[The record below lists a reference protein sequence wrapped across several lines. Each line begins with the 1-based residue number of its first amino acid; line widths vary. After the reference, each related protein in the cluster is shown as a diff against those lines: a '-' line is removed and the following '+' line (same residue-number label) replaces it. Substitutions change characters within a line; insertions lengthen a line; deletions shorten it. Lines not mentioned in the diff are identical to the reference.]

1 MARGRLLAVDGTDR
15 RRWHGRLFQSRAVR
29 PAVLVTLILL
39 VLGPASAAAPAGA
52 QTDDPSDGGALV
64 ISERPVAVRGAIV
77 RVRVSCRA
85 ARGCDGR
92 LVLRVR
98 GASIGTRRFDLA
110 ARRRNARVAVRV
122 TRAGLRTIRSAG
134 RVRVT
139 AVASVGFGD
148 GRRAKPSVRFWL
160 RAAGVS

>member
-1 MARGRLLAVDGTDR
+1 M
-15 RRWHGRLFQSRAVR
+15 R
-29 PAVLVTLILL
+29 PVVLVTLILV
-39 VLGPASAAAPAGA
+39 VLGLAPAASSAGA
-52 QTDDPSDGGALV
+52 QTDDPSDSGGLV
-64 ISERPVAVRGAIV
+64 ISERPVTVRGGIV

-85 ARGCDGR
+85 PRGCDGT

-98 GASIGTRRFDLA
+98 GASIGKRAFDLA

-148 GRRAKPSVRFWL
+148 GRRAKPTARFWL
-160 RAAGVS
+160 RGAGVS

>member
-1 MARGRLLAVDGTDR
+1 M
-15 RRWHGRLFQSRAVR
+15 R
-29 PAVLVTLILL
+29 PVVLVTLIL
-39 VLGPASAAAPAGA
+39 VLLGLASATPPAGA
-52 QTDDPSDGGALV
+52 QTDDPSDGDALV
-64 ISERPVAVRGAIV
+64 ISERPVTARGGIV
-77 RVRVSCRA
+77 RVRLSCRA
-85 ARGCDGR
+85 DRGCDGTF
-92 LVLRVR
+92 VLRVR
-98 GASIGTRRFDLA
+98 GASIGTRRFDLS

>member
-1 MARGRLLAVDGTDR
+1 
-15 RRWHGRLFQSRAVR
+15 VR
-29 PAVLVTLILL
+29 PVVPVTLILV
-39 VLGPASAAAPAGA
+39 VLGLASASPPAGA
-52 QTDDPSDGGALV
+52 QTDDPSDAGSFV
-64 ISERPVAVRGAIV
+64 ISERAVTVREGIV

-85 ARGCDGR
+85 PRGCEGT
-92 LVLRVR
+92 LVLRLR
-98 GASIGTRRFDLA
+98 GASIGKRRFDLTA
-110 ARRRNARVAVRV
+110 ERRNARVAIRV

-148 GRRAKPSVRFWL
+148 GRRAKPSARFWL